1 MGEARVRYF
10 DALRRAAEAV
20 NSSLKLDEVLQT
32 IATVTT
38 QAVRVKGCSILL
50 LDEGSHCLVHT
61 ASHGLSDDY
70 LRKGAVS
77 ADRSVAEALRGS
89 PVAVC
94 DVSVDPSVQYP
105 LEAGREG
112 IASMLS
118 APLVVR
124 GKVIGVIRIYSAE
137 KGDFSQSV
145 TELLEAIANLSAIA
159 IENARM
165 YESLKQAHEVC
176 LQELWQLQP

>member
-1 MGEARVRYF
+1 MGEVRIRYF

-20 NSSLKLDEVLQT
+20 NSSLRLDEVLQIIT
-32 IATVTT
+32 SVTT

-50 LDEGSHCLVHT
+50 LDEGGHRLVHT
-61 ASHGLSDDY
+61 GSHGLSEEY

-77 ADRSVAEALRGS
+77 ADHSVAEAFKGS
-89 PVAVC
+89 TVAVC
-94 DVSVDPSVQYP
+94 DVSVDPRVQYP
-105 LEAGREG
+105 LEASREG

-137 KGDFSQSV
+137 RGDFSESV
-145 TELLEAIANLSAIA
+145 VELLEAIANLSAIA

-165 YESLKQAHEVC
+165 YESLRQAHEVC